1 MIIITPL
8 HFNIEFVLIT
18 LHGSM
23 MKILTQSMI
32 FGALALLVG
41 CNGGGNTS
49 IEPICLERL
58 EVALKEVRKLSD
70 SLSSGTNTEEIRK
83 QSNQAISSLRDA
95 VDLFQVKGQNSKA
108 LGLDDLGKLVDEWEF
123 SLFLASQP
131 KKSFD
136 GTTAVMIWTNG
147 ILGNTLDE
155 SSGSLLNP
163 KVSAARMSFY
173 QWQRIARK
181 YPQTK
186 SLLFYYDSKEKK
198 KIPLP
203 ENVADD
209 LIAYEIT
216 SYPEGEKEFFDHFE
230 PKYGPDKYCW
240 DWEDGEA
247 RFELYISMAKF
258 DSMII
263 SAVGKEAREL
273 DLKIKA
279 LL

>member
-8 HFNIEFVLIT
+8 HFNIEFVRIT
-18 LHGSM
+18 LHDWG
-23 MKILTQSMI
+23 MKILTQSMM
-32 FGALALLVG
+32 FGVLALLVG
-41 CNGGGNTS
+41 CNDGGNTS

-108 LGLDDLGKLVDEWEF
+108 LGVDDLGKLVDEWEF

-131 KKSFD
+131 KYAFD
-136 GTTAVMIWTNG
+136 GKTAVMIWTNG

-173 QWQRIARK
+173 QWQRIVKK

-186 SLLFYYDSKEKK
+186 SLLFYYDRKEEKS
-198 KIPLP
+198 ISLP
-203 ENVADD
+203 EYVADD
-209 LIAYEIT
+209 LIAYQIT
-216 SYPEGEKEFFDHFE
+216 AYPEGEKEFFDYFK

-240 DWEDGEA
+240 SWEDGEA
-247 RFELYISMAKF
+247 RFEMSISMAEF